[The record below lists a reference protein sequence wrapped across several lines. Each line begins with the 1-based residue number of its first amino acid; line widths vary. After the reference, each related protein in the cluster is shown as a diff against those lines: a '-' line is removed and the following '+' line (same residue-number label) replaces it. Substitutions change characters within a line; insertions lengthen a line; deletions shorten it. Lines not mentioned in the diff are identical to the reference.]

1 MSNINTLVAW
11 YRYFGDM
18 IIAAPTWF
26 TDEYFGIE
34 IEQYIGFGLLAIII
48 TVVHFALL
56 KLIDMFVRR
65 RYASSDLT
73 FWDAERRRLNRGILL
88 LTIGITLLLG
98 FPILDFD
105 TEVENVVDQA
115 TTLIAAVGTLMV
127 AYRAIDIVMD
137 VLARRAS
144 ETESKLDDSLVPLF
158 RTSVRLFVTF
168 VGILFVLQNLDINV
182 SSLIAGL
189 GLGGLAIALAAQ
201 DTVRNLLGGVTIFA
215 DKPFEVGDW
224 VVVDGVEGT
233 VEAVGFRSTRV
244 RTFYNSL
251 ISVPNGNLMDSG
263 IDNMGKR
270 RWRRYKT
277 TLGVAYHTKPDQ
289 LQAFVEGIRAI
300 IQANPGMRQD
310 YYIVEFHGFGPT
322 SLDILVYCFIDAE
335 DWNQE
340 LRTRHVLNLDIMR
353 LAESLQVEFAFPTQT
368 LHIARMPGQ
377 PQQLPEIPERTHL
390 REVIDSFGPGGNN
403 GQRIDQPITDG
414 HESVLESPYAQADE
428 G

>member
-1 MSNINTLVAW
+1 M
-11 YRYFGDM
+11 
-18 IIAAPTWF
+18 
-26 TDEYFGIE
+26 
-34 IEQYIGFGLLAIII
+34 
-48 TVVHFALL
+48 
-56 KLIDMFVRR
+56 
-65 RYASSDLT
+65 
-73 FWDAERRRLNRGILL
+73 
-88 LTIGITLLLG
+88 LLG

-105 TEVENVVDQA
+105 AEIDDVVNQVA
-115 TTLIAAVGTLMV
+115 TLVAAVGVLQV
-127 AYRAIDIVMD
+127 AYRAIDIFMD
-137 VLARRAS
+137 ILARRAS
-144 ETESKLDDSLVPLF
+144 ETESKLDDSLVPLL
-158 RTSVRLFVTF
+158 RTAVRCLSRSSDSFCST
-168 VGILFVLQNLDINV
+168 NLDINV

-201 DTVRNLLGGVTIFA
+201 DTIRNLLGGVTIFA

-310 YYIVEFHGFGPT
+310 YYIVEFHGFGAT

-335 DWNQE
+335 DWNEE

-368 LHIARMPGQ
+368 LHIAKMPGQ
-377 PQQLPEIPERTHL
+377 PQQLPEIPARTDL
-390 REVIDSFGPGGNN
+390 RNVINAFGPGGSS